1 MARNA
6 SFEDFY
12 KKVSETLIEDNITR
26 GYHCYCDL
34 FFHSKEALTSS
45 NSKIWIKFSS

>member
-12 KKVSETLIEDNITR
+12 KKVCETLIEDNITR

-34 FFHSKEALTSS
+34 FFHSKEALKVQSC
-45 NSKIWIKFSS
+45 KLKKH